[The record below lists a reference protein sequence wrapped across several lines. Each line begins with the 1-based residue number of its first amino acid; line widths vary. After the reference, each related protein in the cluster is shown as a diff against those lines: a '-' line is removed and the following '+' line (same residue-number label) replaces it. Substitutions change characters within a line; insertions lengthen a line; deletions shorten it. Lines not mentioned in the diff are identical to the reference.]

1 MAFLRELL
9 LLTSLLLSMDMLAA
23 ENSQSAGPMSYNTHG
38 HVVAEMSVSCTDVQM
53 TVRFNGTEMN
63 ARTTDDTHRPM
74 KVNFFGYDDTNQCN
88 ATKDDFLTNT
98 QILQLAVNMSE
109 CGINVYEEGDYI
121 VYNQTL
127 VVTYGENPNSMII
140 REEYD
145 LYNVKCYLNKTANG
159 NFGNLNTI
167 IRETGLEAKN
177 SSAEFAYEFTHSQMN
192 GEVTQSPYTVGQK
205 ILFKVK
211 LVNDLGMVKSVVQR
225 CWTASENSN
234 NEYKLIDNRCVS
246 DTAGTEWYGNYTEST
261 TMFSTVA
268 FKYAGASS
276 SMLHLE
282 CLVRVCPVGAVDISG
297 VCGKCRDH
305 PEKRRRRRD
314 TDDYS
319 DSDSNLKLIRSPVF
333 YIVDLEDTPTSDKKQ
348 ESESFMAGTNGT
360 IILVLLA
367 MLVFVAIVAI
377 IKKSFFSSATVQ
389 FPTLAVKGID
399 NKGLA

>member
-1 MAFLRELL
+1 LL
-9 LLTSLLLSMDMLAA
+9 AMVTLATSSIPITYNTDRDVAA
-23 ENSQSAGPMSYNTHG
+23 EMQ
-38 HVVAEMSVSCTDVQM
+38 VSCTDVQM
-53 TVRFNGTEMN
+53 TVIFNGTELN
-63 ARTTDDTHRPM
+63 ARTTADTDRPW
-74 KVNFFGYDDTNQCN
+74 KVNFFGYDDTNRCN
-88 ATKDDFLTNT
+88 ATKEDFIGGTSV
-98 QILQLAVNMSE
+98 LQLTANVSE

-159 NFGNLNTI
+159 NFGSLNTI

-177 SSAEFAYEFTHSQMN
+177 SSAQFEYEFTHSKMN
-192 GEVTQSPYTVGQK
+192 GGPPSPYIVGQK

-211 LVNDLGMVKSVVQR
+211 LVNDMGMVKSVVQR

-246 DTAGTEWYGNYTEST
+246 DTAGTEWYGRYTDSM

-268 FKYAGASS
+268 YKYAGASS
-276 SMLHLE
+276 SELHLE
-282 CLVRVCPVGAVDISG
+282 CLVRVCPVGAVIDTSG
-297 VCGKCRDH
+297 VCSRCSDH
-305 PEKRRRRRD
+305 PIRRRRD

-333 YIVDLEDTPTSDKKQ
+333 YIVDPKDTPTSDKKQ
-348 ESESFMAGTNGT
+348 ESDSFMAGTNGT

-377 IKKSFFSSATVQ
+377 IKKSFSARLPYNYQLLLSRASITKDWHKHA
-389 FPTLAVKGID
+389 L
-399 NKGLA
+399 